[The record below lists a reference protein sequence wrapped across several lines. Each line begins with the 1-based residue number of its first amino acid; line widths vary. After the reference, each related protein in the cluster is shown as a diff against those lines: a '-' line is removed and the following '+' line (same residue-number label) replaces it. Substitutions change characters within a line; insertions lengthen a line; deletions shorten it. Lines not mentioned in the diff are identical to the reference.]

1 MGKGFQMKEFDFNK
15 ASSTVVKLMKERGR
29 ANGKLTMFYCSTPSI
44 RFQNGASINF
54 RELILDQDVYKG
66 ECSEMYELRDVF
78 KDGKLVGHKQR
89 KINQ

>member
-1 MGKGFQMKEFDFNK
+1 MKEFDFSN
-15 ASSTVVKLMKERGR
+15 ERNTAINLIKDR
-29 ANGKLTMFYCSTPSI
+29 FANGIPRGKLALFYCSTPSI
-44 RFQNGASINF
+44 RFQNGASIHF

-89 KINQ
+89 SLHIEV